1 MARIYTLQEF
11 SADPPSEFRGILW
24 NHYFSKAFDQLK
36 GMCCGILADGK
47 VTDEEA
53 EFVRRWINRNA
64 AVEQVWPFTEIA
76 RRVRAVFADGKI
88 TEEER
93 VELREIMDEIIGGKM
108 LPSPGN
114 SEAPFEMALTKPPPD
129 IVEFQNREFS
139 LTGKFALGARS
150 QVVDAIEARGGIF
163 QSSPRH
169 GTRYLVIGV
178 FGSVNW
184 KNSSFGNKIQRAAT
198 LREEGSNIAII
209 LEETMARSMNSDTQ
223 TAV

>member
-11 SADPPSEFRGILW
+11 SVDPPSEFRGILW

-53 EFVRRWINRNA
+53 EFVRRWIEKNTV
-64 AVEQVWPFTEIA
+64 VEQVWPFTEIA
-76 RRVRAVFADGKI
+76 RRVRAVFADGMI

-93 VELREIMDEIIGGKM
+93 NDLREIMDEITGGKL
-108 LPSPGN
+108 LPSPGEA
-114 SEAPFEMALTKPPPD
+114 EAPFEMALTKPPPAV
-129 IVEFQNREFS
+129 IEFQNREFS

-150 QVVDAIEARGGIF
+150 RVVEEIEARGGRF
-163 QSSPRH
+163 QSNPGI
-169 GTRYLVIGV
+169 GTNYLVIGV

-184 KNSSFGNKIQRAAT
+184 KSSSFGNKIQRAAT
-198 LREEGSNIAII
+198 LREQGSSIAII
-209 LEETMARSMNSDTQ
+209 LEETMTRFI
-223 TAV
+223 